1 MPIKLNED
9 GELEVVDELD
19 FIPKSSNAVASIQD
33 LSVTVLDRLAYE
45 QSRREYKQRL
55 ARNGMCPHDNKPCWK
70 YKVCIMGKAEACE
83 FYNVTKN
90 SGSGKAVVC
99 ATCRNAPKEGCI
111 DNCVLFRCMIAG
123 CDRKRSR

>member
-1 MPIKLNED
+1 MRIKLNED

-19 FIPKSSNAVASIQD
+19 FVPKASHGIASIQD
-33 LSVTVLDRLAYE
+33 LSVTDLDRLAYE

-70 YKVCIMGKAEACE
+70 YKVCILSKAEACE

-111 DNCVLFRCMIAG
+111 DNCELFRCMIAG

>member
-19 FIPKSSNAVASIQD
+19 FVPKVKNTIVSLQD
-33 LSVTVLDRLAYE
+33 LSATAIDRLAYE
-45 QSRREYKQRL
+45 QRRHEYKQRL
-55 ARNGMCPHDNKPCWK
+55 ARNGLCPHDNKPCRR
-70 YKVCIMGKAEACE
+70 YKICILDKAEACE

-99 ATCRNAPKEGCI
+99 GTCRNAPKNGSI
-111 DNCVLFRCMIAG
+111 ANCALFKCMVAG
-123 CDRKRSR
+123 RDRERSR

>member
-1 MPIKLNED
+1 MALKLNED

-19 FIPKSSNAVASIQD
+19 FVPKVKNAVASLQD
-33 LSVTVLDRLAYE
+33 LSATVLDRLAYE

-55 ARNGMCPHDNKPCWK
+55 ARNGMCPHDNKPCRR
-70 YKVCIMGKAEACE
+70 YKICILDKAEACE

-111 DNCVLFRCMIAG
+111 DNCVLFRCMVAG

>member
-1 MPIKLNED
+1 MPLKLNED
-9 GELEVVDELD
+9 GEIEVVDSID
-19 FIPKSSNAVASIQD
+19 FIPKPSNAVASIQD

-55 ARNGMCPHDNKPCWK
+55 ARNGMCPHDGKPCWK
-70 YKVCIMGKAEACE
+70 YKICILDKAEACE

-99 ATCRNAPKEGCI
+99 ATCRNAPKDGDI
-111 DNCVLFRCMIAG
+111 NNCVLFRCMVAG
-123 CDRKRSR
+123 CNRERSR

>member
-19 FIPKSSNAVASIQD
+19 FVPKVKNTVVSLQD
-33 LSVTVLDRLAYE
+33 LSVTALDRLAYE
-45 QSRREYKQRL
+45 QSRQEYKQRL
-55 ARNGMCPHDNKPCWK
+55 ARNGLCPHDNKPCRR
-70 YKVCIMGKAEACE
+70 YKICILDKAEACA

-99 ATCRNAPKEGCI
+99 STCRNAPKDGDI
-111 DNCVLFRCMIAG
+111 DNCPLFRCMVAG
-123 CDRKRSR
+123 SNRECSR

>member
-9 GELEVVDELD
+9 GELEVVDGLD
-19 FIPKSSNAVASIQD
+19 FVPQVKNTVVSLQD
-33 LSVTVLDRLAYE
+33 LSATAIDRLAYE
-45 QSRREYKQRL
+45 QRRQEYKQRL
-55 ARNGMCPHDNKPCWK
+55 ARNGLCPNDNKPCRR
-70 YKVCIMGKAEACE
+70 YKICILDKAEACE

-111 DNCVLFRCMIAG
+111 DNCVLFRCMVAG
-123 CDRKRSR
+123 NNRKCSR